1 MVQVQPDPHFRPCD
15 IKQMGYPVDTRITRF
30 PVYASVIEMLKPVKG
45 NYEGAIDYDTR
56 R

>member
-1 MVQVQPDPHFRPCD
+1 
-15 IKQMGYPVDTRITRF
+15 MGYPVDTRITRF